1 MVINYSCYYILIH
14 NCRGIWWR
22 SGQRGTTSEYN
33 QSTCIRRIDV
43 NTVMEGSLGSI
54 TGQCKKKKNIKK
66 TAIMPG
72 EWENVVF
79 CGQLIFPKV
88 QHKEVS

>member
-54 TGQCKKKKNIKK
+54 TGQCKKKKGKCCF
-66 TAIMPG
+66 
-72 EWENVVF
+72 F

>member
-54 TGQCKKKKNIKK
+54 TGQCKKKKKHQKDCYNARGMGKCCFF
-66 TAIMPG
+66 
-72 EWENVVF
+72 VVN
-79 CGQLIFPKV
+79 
-88 QHKEVS
+88 